1 LTEQLEHFRLCSS
14 CKTPLAF
21 ESTYYVCS
29 VSTCN
34 RKRTGLTFC
43 SVACYDAHLPGMRHR
58 SSWAEEER
66 APSRDAFLREQQ
78 AEQAKQERA
87 QPDRSG
93 AQPLATS
100 DDELPREVLIV
111 VSKLKKYIKAR
122 SGMNTSE
129 DTMEA
134 LSDIVRAACDQA
146 VREAGRDDRRTV
158 KARDFAGLDKFP
170 RDFG

>member
-1 LTEQLEHFRLCSS
+1 MTQHPEHFRLCSS

-21 ESTYYVCS
+21 SAPYYVCS

-43 SVACYDAHLPGMRHR
+43 SVSCFDAHLPGMRHR
-58 SSWAEEER
+58 TAWAEEER
-66 APSRDAFLREQQ
+66 APSREAFAREQQ
-78 AEQAKQERA
+78 AEQQKQTARDERA
-87 QPDRSG
+87 TSQAR
-93 AQPLATS
+93 PLAEG
-100 DDELPREVLIV
+100 ELPREVLIV
-111 VSKLKKYIKAR
+111 VSKLKAYIKAR

-134 LSDIVRAACDQA
+134 LSDIVRAACDHA

-158 KARDFAGLDKFP
+158 KARDFAGLADFP
-170 RDFG
+170 RNIG